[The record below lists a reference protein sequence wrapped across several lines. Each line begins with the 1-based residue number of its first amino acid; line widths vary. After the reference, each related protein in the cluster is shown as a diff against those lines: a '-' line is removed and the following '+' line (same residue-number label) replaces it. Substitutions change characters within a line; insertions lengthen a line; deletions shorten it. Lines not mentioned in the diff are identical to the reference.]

1 MHRFWISVAGGVLG
15 GTVAGFIGWQLAGDD
30 IQHVGD
36 WRIGGGRF
44 VAFLVML
51 GIAIGFLLA
60 RRLVSGKHHI
70 SDGYM
75 LSYTRIAPKT
85 EGYRE
90 GAKVTVADL
99 VAVLTTFGYEPIV
112 TACDET
118 GEPLGPIELDTP
130 LAGANIGIR
139 DPQVK
144 GWVRLQ
150 LAPESGPGEP
160 SAAGAAGAEN
170 RRMGLLDTWTH
181 RGLSTDELALF
192 TLRALDHLAGD
203 LTAGR
208 RSSQLGQDAASL
220 LTAGLGDKPV
230 HRDGLARLG
239 LNR

>member
-1 MHRFWISVAGGVLG
+1 MHRFWMSVAGGMLG
-15 GTVAGFIGWQLAGDD
+15 GTGAGIIGWQLAGDD

-36 WRIGGGRF
+36 WRIGGARF
-44 VAFLVML
+44 VGFLVML

-60 RRLVSGKHHI
+60 RRVVSGKHHT
-70 SDGYM
+70 SEGYM

-90 GAKVTVADL
+90 GAKVTVSDL

-112 TACDET
+112 TACDEA

-139 DPQVK
+139 DPKVK

-150 LAPESGPGEP
+150 LAPE
-160 SAAGAAGAEN
+160 AEETK

-192 TLRALDHLAGD
+192 TLRALDQLASD

-208 RSSQLGQDAASL
+208 RASQLGQDAASL
-220 LTAGLGDKPV
+220 LTAGLGDRPV

-239 LNR
+239 ANR

>member
-1 MHRFWISVAGGVLG
+1 MHRIWISAAGGVLG
-15 GTVAGFIGWQLAGDD
+15 GCAAGFIGWQLAGND

-36 WRIGGGRF
+36 WRIGGARF
-44 VAFLVML
+44 IGFLIVL

-60 RRLVSGKHHI
+60 RRLVSGKPHT
-70 SDGYM
+70 SDGYL
-75 LSYTRIAPKT
+75 LSYSRIAPKT

-99 VAVLTTFGYEPIV
+99 VAALATYGYEPIV

-118 GEPLGPIELDTP
+118 GEPRGAIELDTP

-150 LAPESGPGEP
+150 LASES
-160 SAAGAAGAEN
+160 ADAK

-181 RGLSTDELALF
+181 RGESADELALF
-192 TLRALDHLAGD
+192 TLRALDQLAGD
-203 LTAGR
+203 LTAAR
-208 RSSQLGQDAASL
+208 RASQLGQDPASL
-220 LTAGLGDKPV
+220 LTAGLGDTPV

-239 LNR
+239 ANR

>member
-1 MHRFWISVAGGVLG
+1 MQRFWMSVAGGVVG
-15 GTVAGFIGWQLAGDD
+15 GTVAGFIGWKLAGDD
-30 IQHVGD
+30 IQHIGD

-44 VAFLVML
+44 IGFLVML
-51 GIAIGFLLA
+51 GIAIGFMLV
-60 RRLVSGKHHI
+60 RRVVSGKLHT
-70 SDGYM
+70 SEGYM

-99 VAVLTTFGYEPIV
+99 VAGLTTVGYEPIV

-150 LAPESGPGEP
+150 LAPESEQ
-160 SAAGAAGAEN
+160 AK

-181 RGLSTDELALF
+181 RGPSTDELALF
-192 TLRALDHLAGD
+192 TLRALDQLAGD
-203 LTAGR
+203 LTAAR
-208 RSSQLGQDAASL
+208 RSSQLGQDPAAL
-220 LTAGLGDKPV
+220 VTAGLGDKPV
-230 HRDGLARLG
+230 YRDGLARLG
-239 LNR
+239 PNR